1 MHLFNLSQQQG
12 VVPAA
17 LKSAYICLRLKKPG
31 LDSADV
37 KNYKPISNLKVT
49 SKLLDRLVAS
59 QLLTYLSDNKL
70 LPEHQSAYRAFCSI
84 ETVIARVLSNTVS
97 TLRGIV
103 DEFQLSAA

>member
-1 MHLFNLSQQQG
+1 LFSLSLQQG
-12 VVPAA
+12 VVPVA
-17 LKSAYICLRLKKPG
+17 LTSAYICPRLKKPG